1 MVLPAMERL
10 RSYYLSVGRVLV
22 EQSGAASVFPNTTDN
37 GMSRERAYSRFL
49 NEHLP
54 STCHTFLGG
63 YVFNSDGLESRQ
75 MDIIVAA
82 GSAIQFPF
90 LSSDA
95 GGKSFALIES
105 SVGVCSIKAN
115 LNSKELIDSLH
126 LFTTLPPKAAVHADP
141 RFGADEG
148 LDWPFKIVYAA
159 QGISSKIAISKLQDY
174 YERNRVPHCLRPN
187 VIHIGGKYAIIRA
200 GPERERL
207 KDGGWAEENAWVVR
221 DGLDVDAYALFYCV
235 SKIHGIA
242 LAALTAAHGYQM
254 LLRGMGFDY

>member
-10 RSYYLSVGRVLV
+10 KSHYLSLGRVLL

-37 GMSRERAYSRFL
+37 GMLRERVYSEFL
-49 NEHLP
+49 KEHLP

-75 MDIIVAA
+75 MDIIVTS
-82 GSAIQFPF
+82 GSAIQFGF

-95 GGKSFALIES
+95 GGKSFALIEN

-115 LNSKELIDSLH
+115 LNSKELIDSLD
-126 LFTTLPPKAAVHADP
+126 LFATLPPKAPVHADP
-141 RFGADEG
+141 RLGVDEG
-148 LDWPFKIVYAA
+148 LDWPFKIIFAA
-159 QGISSKIAISKLQDY
+159 KGISSKIAISKLQDY
-174 YERNRVPHCLRPN
+174 YEHNQVAHWLRPN
-187 VIHIGGKYAIIRA
+187 VIHVGGKYAIIRA

-207 KDGGWAEENAWVVR
+207 REGGWAEENAWVVR
-221 DGLDVDAYALFYCV
+221 DEPDIDAYALFYCV
-235 SKIHGIA
+235 SKVHGIA
-242 LAALTAAHGYQM
+242 LAALTAAYGYQM